1 MNDNKK
7 DIPDLV
13 GTFPI
18 TLDNTTEKDTAD
30 NFWKEIIAGCIKGDR
45 GAQEKLY
52 KKLYGKMMAM
62 GMRYLSDKEDAL
74 EAVNSGFLKVFQR
87 LNQYSGNGAFE
98 GWVYSIIR
106 NAVIDHLRSRVR
118 YKETES
124 LEVAYDSSIPQSA
137 IQDLYV
143 KDLMKMLDV
152 LPETT
157 RLVFNLFA
165 IDGYKHEEIAELLGI
180 SAGTSKWH
188 VSEARSRLKEM
199 ILRQSGEVGT
209 KDQRRNEL

>member
-13 GTFPI
+13 GTIPI
-18 TLDNTTEKDTAD
+18 TLDSRAEKDTTD
-30 NFWKEIIAGCIKGDR
+30 GFWKEIIAGCINGER

-62 GMRYLSDKEDAL
+62 GMRYLSDKDDAL

-87 LNQYSGNGAFE
+87 LGQYSGNGAFE

-143 KDLMKMLDV
+143 KDLMKMLNL

-157 RLVFNLFA
+157 RLVFNMFA
-165 IDGYKHEEIAELLGI
+165 IDGYKHEEIAEMLGI

-188 VSEARSRLKEM
+188 VSEARSRLKEL
-199 ILRQSGEVGT
+199 ILKQSGE
-209 KDQRRNEL
+209 DRIQEERRNKQ